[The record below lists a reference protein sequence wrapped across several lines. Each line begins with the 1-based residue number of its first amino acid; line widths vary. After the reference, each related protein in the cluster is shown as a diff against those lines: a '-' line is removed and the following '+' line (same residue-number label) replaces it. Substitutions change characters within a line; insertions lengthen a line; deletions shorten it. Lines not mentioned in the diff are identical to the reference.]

1 MQSIQS
7 NQKTRSI
14 LKVKNR
20 LVLALLGAT
29 LLMSGNAAGQGP
41 LRRLP
46 VPVVQ
51 NGSELP
57 LALAG
62 GLNNPQLSQ
71 PDLNN
76 DGIPDLYIFDRTGA
90 VHITFLQMGRPGDP
104 EWIWAPA
111 YARHFPEVDN
121 WVLLRD
127 FDQDGAADLFC
138 ESDTFIPGIAVYR
151 GFFQDDTLRF
161 ERMNLPGPYE
171 ENVLRYLRPGGDN
184 YTNLAVTKIDYPA
197 LDDID
202 CDGDMDILTFNL
214 VGGYV
219 EFFRNQSVEL
229 GHGPD
234 SLNFILADNCWG
246 GFYESG
252 LSSKIDLASEPGACV
267 EPFGGETPLS
277 ERHAGSTLLT
287 LDSDNDGDKEL
298 ILGDLSFENLVFL
311 HNGGSC
317 SEAWMNEQDTLYPS
331 GSVPVNIPYFPAAFS
346 ADIDYDGRKDFLA
359 APNARQ
365 GIEDREV
372 LWWYRNTGSQAQP
385 SFSFVQKDL
394 LVSDMLDL
402 GTGAFPA
409 FADVN
414 ADGLQDVVVGNI
426 TFYSQDGERN
436 PRLVL
441 LENTGTAAA
450 PRFRVSDEDYLGMS
464 QFGNAA
470 DAFVPA
476 FGDLD
481 GDGDL
486 DLLVGEGNGQLFYAE
501 NTAGAGQPFQFA
513 PFQYGYAGIDVGVA
527 SSPAIADLNEDGLA
541 DLVVGEQ
548 KGNLNFFPNQGVP
561 GNPSFVP
568 DPVQSPNIPVLG
580 QVDTRIPNDVTG
592 FGYSAPVFVRSPTG
606 KLLLMTGSALGVVRI
621 YDQIEGNL
629 DGPFRLR
636 EDRYGRIR
644 EGFRTR
650 PALADINR
658 DGKLELLLGNERGG
672 LGLFA
677 TDLEGD
683 PLTRTA
689 EPQTESTFRVA
700 IWPNP
705 ARDRIQVRLE
715 GTGEAEP
722 FELQMLDAQGR
733 LLRYWTLQ
741 GRLNEINVSNYPSGV
756 YMIRIRCGHASKTVR
771 LLRWD

>member
-1 MQSIQS
+1 
-7 NQKTRSI
+7 
-14 LKVKNR
+14 
-20 LVLALLGAT
+20 
-29 LLMSGNAAGQGP
+29 
-41 LRRLP
+41 
-46 VPVVQ
+46 
-51 NGSELP
+51 
-57 LALAG
+57 
-62 GLNNPQLSQ
+62 
-71 PDLNN
+71 
-76 DGIPDLYIFDRTGA
+76 
-90 VHITFLQMGRPGDP
+90 
-104 EWIWAPA
+104 
-111 YARHFPEVDN
+111 VDN

-151 GFFQDDTLRF
+151 GFFQADTLRF
-161 ERMNLPGPYE
+161 QRINLPGPYE
-171 ENVLRYLRPGGDN
+171 KNVLRYLRPGGGN

-229 GHGPD
+229 GYGLD
-234 SLNFILADNCWG
+234 SLNFVLDDDCWG

-252 LSSKIDLASEPGACV
+252 LSSKIDLAPAPGTCAQ
-267 EPFGGETPLS
+267 PFRDEKPLRP
-277 ERHAGSTLLT
+277 RHAGSTLLT
-287 LDSDNDGDKEL
+287 LDSDNDGDLEL
-298 ILGDLSFENLVFL
+298 VLGDLSFENLVFL

-317 SEAWMNEQDTLYPS
+317 SEAWMDQQDTLYPS
-331 GSVPVNIPYFPAAFS
+331 GSVPVNIPYFPASFH

-385 SFSFVQKDL
+385 SFSFAQKDL
-394 LVSDMLDL
+394 LVGDMLDL

-414 ADGLQDVVVGNI
+414 ADGLPDVVVGNI

-441 LENTGTAAA
+441 LENTGTATA
-450 PRFRVSDEDYLGMS
+450 PRFRLTDADYLNMS

-501 NTAGAGQPFQFA
+501 NTAGSGQPFQFA

-561 GNPSFVP
+561 GNPSFSP
-568 DPVQSPNIPVLG
+568 DPAQAPNIQVLG

-592 FGYSAPVFVRSPTG
+592 FGYSAPTFVRSATG
-606 KLLLMTGSALGVVRI
+606 ELMLMTGSALGVVRI

-629 DGPFRLR
+629 EGSFRLR
-636 EDRYGRIR
+636 EDRYGRLR
-644 EGFRTR
+644 EGYRTR
-650 PALADINR
+650 PALADINQ

-677 TDLEGD
+677 TELEGD
-683 PLTRTA
+683 PLTSTA
-689 EPQTESTFRVA
+689 EQQAESAHRVRL
-700 IWPNP
+700 WPNP
-705 ARDRIQVRLE
+705 ARDRVQIQLE
-715 GTGEAEP
+715 TAGEAEVY
-722 FELQMLDAQGR
+722 ELQMLDAQGR
-733 LLRYWTLQ
+733 LLREWALQ
-741 GRLNEINVSNYPSGV
+741 GKWNEVNVSGYPSGV
-756 YMIRIRCGHASKTVR
+756 YLMRILRGNESDTFR
-771 LLRWD
+771 LLLWN